1 MGAPKKGGAYLGEGN
16 FGCSLDSADV
26 VPLAVAIS
34 PYDNTT
40 TAPFQPA
47 TDKAV
52 KVFWDESQFRR
63 ELESVAKLDQV
74 LDEKDY
80 LRYYGA
86 YKIDL
91 TQLDSLLPL
100 ERCRRLKSNL
110 AKVRNSTRALFMIV
124 MQKLGRSLDF
134 ELGTYDSIAKFIAD
148 VRPALVALRKLHA
161 KGLVHCDVKPENLLL
176 GPNGYEFIDWGMMRT
191 KAELASSQFPVG
203 GSPAFVS
210 PVSLLRESRDVDVV
224 TEYFETLFSSAEY
237 KKKLYPEGAPVFD
250 ASREVS
256 TSSKY
261 NFSMTEMIMELGGYS
276 DVRSFVQ
283 KWLPPS
289 ANANA
294 GVASRYYDYIDNY
307 SMAVILVKAFAHFV
321 YIDRVKKSLGDADDS
336 RFAQLETWITR
347 LLKNQDPMTGRSQAQ
362 AATASVYR
370 RKMSAAMLPELQAR
384 AQTLQPKTP
393 PKKQLD
399 SAMRRTDG
407 NYSQS
412 ERAAM
417 LAAWGM

>member
-1 MGAPKKGGAYLGEGN
+1 MRDGGAPKKGGAYLGEGN
-16 FGCSLDSADV
+16 FGCSLDSMDV
-26 VPLAVAIS
+26 APLAVAIS
-34 PYDNTT
+34 PYDETT
-40 TAPFQPA
+40 VAPFQPA
-47 TDKAV
+47 VDKAV
-52 KVFWDESQFRR
+52 KVFWDETHFRR

-74 LDEKDY
+74 LDETDY
-80 LRYYGA
+80 LRYYGS

-91 TQLDSLLPL
+91 AQLDSLLPL

-110 AKVRNSTRALFMIV
+110 FKVRNSTRTLFMIV

-161 KGLVHCDVKPENLLL
+161 KGYVHCDVKPENLLL
-176 GPNGYEFIDWGMMRT
+176 GPKGYEFIDWGMMRT
-191 KAELASSQFPVG
+191 KAELAASRFAIG

-210 PVSLLRESRDVDVV
+210 PVSLLRESLDVDVV
-224 TEYFETLFSSAEY
+224 AEYFETLFSSAEY
-237 KKKLYPEGAPVFD
+237 RKKLYPEGVPVHD
-250 ASREVS
+250 AAREVS

-261 NFSMTEMIMELGGYS
+261 NFSMSEMIMELGGYD
-276 DVRSFVQ
+276 DVRSFVEE
-283 KWLPPS
+283 WLPPS
-289 ANANA
+289 AGANA
-294 GVASRYYDYIDNY
+294 GVASRYFDYIDNY

-321 YIDRVKKSLGDADDS
+321 YIDRVGKPRGDADDS

-347 LLKNQDPMTGRSQAQ
+347 LLKNQDPLTGRSQAQ
-362 AATASVYR
+362 AATASVFR
-370 RKMSAAMLPELQAR
+370 RKMSTVMLPDL
-384 AQTLQPKTP
+384 QTLQPKTP

-399 SAMRRTDG
+399 TALRRTDG